1 MQGHLFSKTIQLTF
15 YKHYI
20 AIKKRQSASSY
31 RFFRNFATVKMD
43 FERIRQ
49 TVYDI
54 VVCIPEGC
62 VTTYSDVARYAGMIG
77 HARVVGKILRSTP
90 LDLAIPSHRVV
101 GSGGRLANVPENQR
115 ELLEEEGVPF
125 LKSGRVDMRNA
136 YWDYNSLLRF

>member
-1 MQGHLFSKTIQLTF
+1 
-15 YKHYI
+15 
-20 AIKKRQSASSY
+20 
-31 RFFRNFATVKMD
+31 MD
-43 FERIRQ
+43 LERIRQ